1 MAITR
6 SAAQAGAAIVM
17 LSVAIQKRRGNFT
30 LDINFSVASN
40 SVIALFG
47 PSGCGKSTVI
57 NMIAG
62 LLDADRGV
70 IKLGD
75 TVLFDST
82 QRTNIAGEHRAIG
95 YVFQEPRLF
104 PHYNVNGNLRY
115 GLQRAH
121 ARTQAIA
128 FDTVVDLLGL
138 NQLLTRRIQQLS
150 GGERQRVAIGRA
162 LLSQPKLLLLDE
174 PLASLDMAR
183 REEVLPYLERLR
195 DFMKIPMV
203 YVSHQ
208 FEEVLR
214 LASHVVLMN
223 RGQCLAQGDLQTISL
238 QPELRTLLGADAI
251 GAVVEGEI
259 TAIDQ
264 KNRLA
269 QIRIG
274 RGQVSVDAQ
283 ELNIGQR
290 VRLQLLARDLV
301 LALNAPTGLS
311 IRNQLQ
317 GVVTQLTPDNHHAT
331 LVEIDLGGVT
341 AMARITNSAVHE
353 MNLHVGLSIWV
364 LVKAVTLRGHLYTAT
379 TT

>member
-1 MAITR
+1 
-6 SAAQAGAAIVM
+6 M

-62 LLDADRGV
+62 LLDADRGF

-269 QIRIG
+269 QIKIG

-364 LVKAVTLRGHLYTAT
+364 LVKAVTLRGHVYTAT